1 MDISPSLNQIIVAA
15 YREAES
21 RGHEYLT
28 PEHVLYASLFFD
40 RGREI
45 ILSCGGN
52 VESLA
57 SDLEEFFTTR
67 VPVAENS
74 KPIQSA
80 GFQSIM
86 ENAILHTASS
96 EKESV
101 EIDDI
106 LASMLEEK
114 ESFAAHYLAR
124 QGIDRLVLLS
134 YISHGVT
141 VYPESA
147 EEQDAE
153 EHGEEEDADTEPVE
167 EPAEPRGKPRSHK
180 PLQAFAVDLTE
191 KARAGGIDPLI
202 GREEILQRTIQVLCR
217 RLKNNPLHV
226 GEPGVGKTAVTEG
239 LAQMIVDGKVP
250 KALRDYRIYALD
262 MGALLAGTKFRGDF
276 EERMKKVIRELE
288 KQEKAILFIDEIHT
302 VVGAGSVSGG
312 SMDASNILKPV
323 LTSGKVRCIGSTTY
337 EDYRKFFDKDR
348 ALSRRFQ
355 KIEVPEPTVEE
366 THKILLGL
374 REKYETYHEVRYTE
388 EALKAAAELSAKFI
402 NDRHLPDK
410 AIDVLDEAGAWVR
423 IYGEEPAA
431 GADGAAA
438 PRAVDGKV
446 IEQVVARIAKI
457 PAASVSSNERERLK
471 ELAPGLKRSIF
482 GQDHAVDLVV
492 RAIHKSRAGFGE
504 RDKPVASLLFVGPTG
519 VGKTELSRQLAA
531 ILGVNLLRFDMSEYQ
546 ERHTVSRLI
555 GAPPGYVGYDDGGL
569 LTDAV
574 RKNPH
579 AVLLLD
585 EIEKAHQ
592 DIYNMLLSIMDY
604 ATLTDNNGKKA
615 DFRNVILIM
624 TSNAGAREMGKPL
637 VGFGDRTVHDD
648 AVYDAVER
656 IFSPEFRNRL
666 DAVVKFNGLEH
677 EVVLQVVGKAVRE
690 FQEELA
696 ARKVTL
702 EVTPRCLEWLALKGY
717 SPDFGARE
725 ISRLVSSKLKD
736 FFVDE
741 ILFGRLASGGRAVAD
756 IENDEVAITIPEAV
770 ANAEAVTTAG
780 VPQPRLP

>member
-1 MDISPSLNQIIVAA
+1 MDISTELNQIIVAA

-45 ILSCGGN
+45 VLACGGN
-52 VESLA
+52 VEELTREL
-57 SDLEEFFTTR
+57 DEFFRAR
-67 VPVAENS
+67 VPVVENS
-74 KPIQSA
+74 KPIQST
-80 GFQSIM
+80 GFQSVM

-96 EKESV
+96 EKDSV

-106 LASMLEEK
+106 LASILEEK
-114 ESFAAHYLAR
+114 ESFAAHFLAK
-124 QGIDRLVLLS
+124 QGIDRLELLS

-141 VYPESA
+141 VFPSTD
-147 EEQDAE
+147 EEQDAGEPEAGEPGDE
-153 EHGEEEDADTEPVE
+153 ESG
-167 EPAEPRGKPRSHK
+167 AEPKEQRGKSRAAR

-217 RLKNNPLHV
+217 RLKNNPIHV
-226 GEPGVGKTAVTEG
+226 GEPGVGKTAITEG
-239 LAQMIVDGKVP
+239 LAQMIVEGKVP
-250 KALRDYRIYALD
+250 KALRDYRIFALD

-288 KQEKAILFIDEIHT
+288 KQDRAILFIDEIHT

-366 THKILLGL
+366 AHKILLGL
-374 REKYETYHEVRYTE
+374 REKYESYHNVRFTDQ
-388 EALKAAAELSAKFI
+388 ALKAAAELSAKFI

-423 IYGEEPAA
+423 VYGPEDEGENP
-431 GADGAAA
+431 G
-438 PRAVDGKV
+438 PRTVDVKTV
-446 IEQVVARIAKI
+446 EQVVARIAKI
-457 PAASVSSNERERLK
+457 PQASVSSDEREKLK
-471 ELAPGLKRSIF
+471 SLEVELKRKVF

-492 RAIHKSRAGFGE
+492 RAIRKSRAGFGE
-504 RDKPVASLLFVGPTG
+504 RDKPVASLLFAGPTG
-519 VGKTELSRQLAA
+519 VGKTELARQLAQT
-531 ILGVNLLRFDMSEYQ
+531 LGVGLLRFDMSEYQ
-546 ERHTVSRLI
+546 EKHTVSRLI

-574 RKNPH
+574 RKTPH

-592 DIYNMLLSIMDY
+592 DIYNMLLQIMDY

-624 TSNAGAREMGKPL
+624 TSNAGARELGKPL
-637 VGFGDRTVHDD
+637 VGFGDRSVNEGAVLD
-648 AVYDAVER
+648 AVQR

-666 DAVVKFNGLEH
+666 DAVVKFNSLDHAVILE
-677 EVVLQVVGKAVRE
+677 VVGKVIRE
-690 FQEELA
+690 FQDELA
-696 ARKVTL
+696 EKKVTL
-702 EVTPRCLEWLALKGY
+702 EVTPRCREWLAGKGY
-717 SPDFGARE
+717 SKDFGARE
-725 ISRLVSSKLKD
+725 IARLVSSKIKD

-741 ILFGRLASGGRAVAD
+741 ILFGRLAEGGAARAD
-756 IENDEVAITIPEAV
+756 IENDEVVLSVISAGADQGVKVTGSPTAEPS
-770 ANAEAVTTAG
+770 NA
-780 VPQPRLP
+780 R

>member
-1 MDISPSLNQIIVAA
+1 MDISTELNEIIVAA

-40 RGREI
+40 RGKQI
-45 ILSCGGN
+45 ILACGGN
-52 VESLA
+52 VEALA
-57 SDLEEFFTTR
+57 KDLEGFLRTH
-67 VPVAENS
+67 VPVGESS
-74 KPIQSA
+74 KPVQST
-80 GFQSIM
+80 GFQSVM

-106 LASMLEEK
+106 LASILDEK
-114 ESFAAHYLAR
+114 ESFASHYLQR
-124 QGIDRLVLLS
+124 QGIDRLTLLS

-141 VYPESA
+141 SYPES
-147 EEQDAE
+147 EEGE
-153 EHGEEEDADTEPVE
+153 SGEESEAEGE
-167 EPAEPRGKPRSHK
+167 ERGQPASPRPRTSR
-180 PLQAFAVDLTE
+180 PLAAFAVDLTE

-226 GEPGVGKTAVTEG
+226 GEPGVGKTAITEG
-239 LAQMIVDGKVP
+239 LAQMVVDGKVP
-250 KALRDYRIYALD
+250 KALRDYRIFALD

-276 EERMKKVIRELE
+276 EERLKKVIKELE
-288 KQEKAILFIDEIHT
+288 KQDRAILFIDEIHT
-302 VVGAGSVSGG
+302 VVGAGAVSGG

-337 EDYRKFFDKDR
+337 EDYRKYFDKDR

-366 THKILLGL
+366 THAILLGL
-374 REKYETYHEVRYTE
+374 REKYESYHEVRFTE
-388 EALKAAAELSAKFI
+388 EALKAAAELAAKYI
-402 NDRHLPDK
+402 MDRHLPDK
-410 AIDVLDEAGAWVR
+410 AIDVLDEAGSWVR
-423 IYGEEPAA
+423 VYGPETPESE
-431 GADGAAA
+431 G
-438 PRAVDGKV
+438 PRPVETRV

-457 PAASVSSNERERLK
+457 PAASVSSDERERLRDL
-471 ELAPGLKRSIF
+471 EAGLKRRLF
-482 GQDHAVDLVV
+482 GQDHAVELVV
-492 RAIHKSRAGFGE
+492 RAIRKSRAGFGE
-504 RDKPVASLLFVGPTG
+504 RDKPVASLLFAGPTG
-519 VGKTELSRQLAA
+519 VGKTELARQLAQ
-531 ILGVNLLRFDMSEYQ
+531 ILGVSLLRFDMSEYQ
-546 ERHTVSRLI
+546 EKHTVSRLI

-574 RKNPH
+574 RKSPH

-592 DIYNMLLSIMDY
+592 DIFNMLLQIMDY

-624 TSNAGAREMGKPL
+624 TSNAGARELGKPL
-637 VGFGDRTVHDD
+637 VGFGDRHVHDD

-666 DAVVKFNGLEH
+666 DSVIKFNGLDH
-677 EVVLQVVGKAVRE
+677 AVVLQVVGKAVSD

-696 ARKVTL
+696 VKNVSL
-702 EVTPRCLEWLALKGY
+702 EVTPRCLEWLARKGY
-717 SPDFGARE
+717 SQEFGARE
-725 ISRLVSSKLKD
+725 VARLVSSSLKD

-741 ILFGRLASGGRAVAD
+741 ILFGRLTKGGSARADV
-756 IENDEVAITIPEAV
+756 ENEEVVLTV
-770 ANAEAVTTAG
+770 
-780 VPQPRLP
+780 LP

>member
-1 MDISPSLNQIIVAA
+1 MDISTELNQIIVAA

-45 ILSCGGN
+45 VLACGGN
-52 VESLA
+52 VEELSKEL
-57 SDLEEFFTTR
+57 DQFFRTR
-67 VPVAENS
+67 VPVVENS

-96 EKESV
+96 EKDSV

-106 LASMLEEK
+106 LASILEEK
-114 ESFAAHYLAR
+114 ESFAAHFLAK
-124 QGIDRLVLLS
+124 QGIDRLELLS

-141 VYPESA
+141 VFPSTEEDLDNNEPEA
-147 EEQDAE
+147 GEPGDEESDAE
-153 EHGEEEDADTEPVE
+153 PKEQ
-167 EPAEPRGKPRSHK
+167 RGKSRSAR

-217 RLKNNPLHV
+217 RLKNNPIHV
-226 GEPGVGKTAVTEG
+226 GEPGVGKTAITEG
-239 LAQMIVDGKVP
+239 LAQMIVEGKVP

-288 KQEKAILFIDEIHT
+288 KQDRAILFIDEIHT

-366 THKILLGL
+366 AHKILLGL
-374 REKYETYHEVRYTE
+374 REKYESYHEVKFTE

-423 IYGEEPAA
+423 VYGPEVE
-431 GADGAAA
+431 GENQG
-438 PRAVDGKV
+438 PREVDLKT
-446 IEQVVARIAKI
+446 IEQVVARIAKV
-457 PAASVSSNERERLK
+457 PAASVSSNERARLK
-471 ELAPGLKRSIF
+471 SLELDLKKKVF

-492 RAIHKSRAGFGE
+492 RAIRKSRAGFGE
-504 RDKPVASLLFVGPTG
+504 RDKPVASLLFAGPTG
-519 VGKTELSRQLAA
+519 VGKTELARQLAQT
-531 ILGVNLLRFDMSEYQ
+531 LGVGLLRFDMSEYQ
-546 ERHTVSRLI
+546 EKHTVSRLI

-574 RKNPH
+574 RKTPH

-592 DIYNMLLSIMDY
+592 DIYNMLLQIMDY

-624 TSNAGAREMGKPL
+624 TSNAGARELGKPL
-637 VGFGDRTVHDD
+637 VGFGDRSVNEGAVLD
-648 AVYDAVER
+648 AVQR

-666 DAVVKFNGLEH
+666 DAVVKFNGLDH
-677 EVVLQVVGKAVRE
+677 AVVLEVVGKVIRE
-690 FQEELA
+690 FQDELA
-696 ARKVTL
+696 GKNVTL
-702 EVTPRCLEWLALKGY
+702 EVTPRCREWLAEKGY
-717 SPDFGARE
+717 SKDFGARE
-725 ISRLVSSKLKD
+725 IARLVSTKLKD

-741 ILFGRLASGGRAVAD
+741 ILFGRLAGGGSARAD
-756 IENDEVAITIPEAV
+756 IENDDVVLSVVP
-770 ANAEAVTTAG
+770 AG
-780 VPQPRLP
+780 V

>member
-1 MDISPSLNQIIVAA
+1 MDISTELNQIIVAA

-45 ILSCGGN
+45 VLACGGN
-52 VESLA
+52 VEELTKEL
-57 SDLEEFFTTR
+57 DQFFRTR
-67 VPVAENS
+67 MPMVENS
-74 KPIQSA
+74 KPVQSA

-96 EKESV
+96 EKDSV

-106 LASMLEEK
+106 LASILEEK
-114 ESFAAHYLAR
+114 ESFAAHFLAK
-124 QGIDRLVLLS
+124 QGIDRLALLS

-141 VYPESA
+141 VYPPTEEELESG
-147 EEQDAE
+147 EPE
-153 EHGEEEDADTEPVE
+153 GEEPGDE
-167 EPAEPRGKPRSHK
+167 EGEAKEQRGRPRSAR
-180 PLQAFAVDLTE
+180 PLQAYAVDLIE

-217 RLKNNPLHV
+217 RLKNNPIHV
-226 GEPGVGKTAVTEG
+226 GEPGVGKTAITEG

-288 KQEKAILFIDEIHT
+288 KQDRAILFIDEIHT

-366 THKILLGL
+366 AHRILLGL
-374 REKYETYHEVRYTE
+374 REKYESYHEVKFTDH
-388 EALKAAAELSAKFI
+388 ALKAAAELSAKFI

-423 IYGEEPAA
+423 VYGSEPEA
-431 GADGAAA
+431 GAQG
-438 PRAVDGKV
+438 PRPVDARIV
-446 IEQVVARIAKI
+446 EQVVARIAKI
-457 PAASVSSNERERLK
+457 PEASVSSDEREKLK
-471 ELAPGLKRSIF
+471 NLEHELKRKVF

-492 RAIHKSRAGFGE
+492 RAIRKSRAGFGE
-504 RDKPVASLLFVGPTG
+504 RDKPVASLLFAGPTG
-519 VGKTELSRQLAA
+519 VGKTELARQLAQT
-531 ILGVNLLRFDMSEYQ
+531 LGVGLLRFDMSEYQ
-546 ERHTVSRLI
+546 EKHTVSRLI

-574 RKNPH
+574 RKMPH

-592 DIYNMLLSIMDY
+592 DIYNMLLQIMDY

-624 TSNAGAREMGKPL
+624 TSNAGAREIGKPL
-637 VGFGDRTVHDD
+637 VGFGDRSVNEGAVLD
-648 AVYDAVER
+648 AVQR

-666 DAVVKFNGLEH
+666 DAVVKFNNLDH
-677 EVVLQVVGKAVRE
+677 AVVLAVVGKVIEE
-690 FQEELA
+690 FQDELA
-696 ARKVTL
+696 GKNVTL
-702 EVTPRCLEWLALKGY
+702 EVTPRCREWLAEKGY
-717 SPDFGARE
+717 SRDFGARE
-725 ISRLVSSKLKD
+725 IARLVSSKLKD

-741 ILFGRLASGGRAVAD
+741 ILFGRLAGGGSARAD
-756 IENDEVAITIPEAV
+756 IENDDVVLTVIPKEA
-770 ANAEAVTTAG
+770 
-780 VPQPRLP
+780 

>member
-1 MDISPSLNQIIVAA
+1 MDVSKELHEIIMAA

-21 RGHEYLT
+21 KGHEYLT

-45 ILSCGGN
+45 VLACGGN
-52 VESLA
+52 VESLTR
-57 SDLEEFFTTR
+57 DLEGFFQKH
-67 VPVAENS
+67 VPVTEGE
-74 KPIQSA
+74 KPVQSA
-80 GFQSIM
+80 GFQSVM

-96 EKESV
+96 EKKSV
-101 EIDDI
+101 EIDDVI
-106 LASMLEEK
+106 ASLFEER
-114 ESFAAHYLAR
+114 ESFAAHFLAR
-124 QGIDRLVLLS
+124 QGIDRLAVLS
-134 YISHGVT
+134 FISHGVT
-141 VYPESA
+141 AYPLSDSSQDSGEDPAAEGDEDAGIPTGEAEEESA
-147 EEQDAE
+147 
-153 EHGEEEDADTEPVE
+153 
-167 EPAEPRGKPRSHK
+167 PRGRPRSSR
-180 PLQAFAVDLTE
+180 PLQAYAVDLTE

-226 GEPGVGKTAVTEG
+226 GEPGVGKTAITEG
-239 LAQMIVDGKVP
+239 LAQMVVDGKVP
-250 KALRDYRIYALD
+250 RVLKDTRIYALD

-276 EERMKKVIRELE
+276 EERLKKVIKELE

-337 EDYRKFFDKDR
+337 EDYRKYFDKDR

-366 THKILLGL
+366 TRAILEGL
-374 REKYETYHEVRYTE
+374 RPKYESYHEVRFTE
-388 EALKAAAELSAKFI
+388 EAMRAAAELAGKYI
-402 NDRHLPDK
+402 NDRHMPDK
-410 AIDVLDEAGAWVR
+410 AIDVLDESGAWVR
-423 IYGEEPAA
+423 VYGPEADPAS
-431 GADGAAA
+431 GENG
-438 PRAVDGKV
+438 PRTVDARV
-446 IEQVVARIAKI
+446 VERVVARIARI
-457 PAASVSSNERERLK
+457 PEASVSSDERERLR
-471 ELAPGLKRSIF
+471 ELEAGLKHRVF
-482 GQDHAVDLVV
+482 GQDHAIDLVV
-492 RAIHKSRAGFGE
+492 KAIRKSRAGFAE

-519 VGKTELSRQLAA
+519 VGKTELARQLAQ

-546 ERHTVSRLI
+546 EKHTVSRLI

-592 DIYNMLLSIMDY
+592 DIYNMLLQVMDY
-604 ATLTDNNGKKA
+604 ATLTDNNGKRA
-615 DFRNVILIM
+615 DFRNVVIIM
-624 TSNAGAREMGKPL
+624 TSNAGAREIGKPM
-637 VGFGDRTVHDD
+637 VGFGDRSTQGE
-648 AVYDAVER
+648 AVFDAVER

-666 DAVVKFNGLEH
+666 DAVVKFNALEH
-677 EVVLQVVGKAVRE
+677 GIVLQVVQKAVRE

-696 ARKVTL
+696 AKKVTL
-702 EVTPRCLEWLALKGY
+702 EVTPACMEWLARRGY
-717 SPDFGARE
+717 SQEFGARE
-725 ISRLVSSKLKD
+725 IARLVSSKIKD

-741 ILFGRLASGGRAVAD
+741 ILFGRLSGGGAARADLDGDD
-756 IENDEVAITIPEAV
+756 IKVSV
-770 ANAEAVTTAG
+770 VG
-780 VPQPRLP
+780 